1 MSIKTM
7 SAVWEHYPGGGS
19 ELLALLA
26 LADWS
31 DDDGRCFPSVA
42 SIARKT
48 RLSKSQA
55 QRVVHG
61 LIDSGVVQVEGNET
75 GGAPGATRR
84 YRILVDRL
92 TGSAGATGS
101 AHDTRRGRISATG
114 SAGATGRTDAADGSH
129 PCGETGSTHA
139 TQTVIEPSI
148 TVKRGAQAAP
158 TTPKTAKPK
167 REEVTLTEYLDARKA
182 AGVKPIPRDHPL
194 HQRCVDT
201 GITSEMLAL
210 AWLQFKRRYTT
221 EASGK
226 GKKYKDWPGTF
237 ANAVFGRWGVVKLWH
252 FAGESGQAEWTSDGL
267 AFKRA
272 EEARLQR
279 EVEHA

>member
-1 MSIKTM
+1 MSIKLM
-7 SAVWEHYPGGGS
+7 AAVWERYPAGGS

-61 LIDSGVVQVEGNET
+61 LIDSGVVLVEGNET

-84 YRILVDRL
+84 YRILVERL
-92 TGSAGATGS
+92 TGSTGATGRTD
-101 AHDTRRGRISATG
+101 DTRR
-114 SAGATGRTDAADGSH
+114 GRTDAADGSH

-148 TVKRGAQAAP
+148 TVRRGAQAAP

-194 HQRCVDT
+194 HQRCADT

-226 GKKYKDWPGTF
+226 GKKYKDWPGAF
-237 ANAVFGRWGVVKLWH
+237 ANAVLGRWGVVKLWH

>member
-101 AHDTRRGRISATG
+101 AHDTRRGRNRATG
-114 SAGATGRTDAADGSH
+114 SAGATGRTGAADGSH

-139 TQTVIEPSI
+139 TQTVIEPSR
-148 TVKRGAQAAP
+148 TVSTSPDGDGC
-158 TTPKTAKPK
+158 KP
-167 REEVTLTEYLDARKA
+167 AA
-182 AGVKPIPRDHPL
+182 AGVADPCP
-194 HQRCVDT
+194 HQLIIDAYHR
-201 GITSEMLAL
+201 ILPM
-210 AWLQFKRRYTT
+210 
-221 EASGK
+221 
-226 GKKYKDWPGTF
+226 
-237 ANAVFGRWGVVKLWH
+237 GRQVR
-252 FAGESGQAEWTSDGL
+252 EWTPARASAL
-267 AFKRA
+267 RTRWRESPKRQSLDWWERFFAYCAKSLFLTGKTQSPGRRPFDLSLDWLVKA
-272 EEARLQR
+272 ENMAKVIEGAYDNN
-279 EVEHA
+279 EVTA